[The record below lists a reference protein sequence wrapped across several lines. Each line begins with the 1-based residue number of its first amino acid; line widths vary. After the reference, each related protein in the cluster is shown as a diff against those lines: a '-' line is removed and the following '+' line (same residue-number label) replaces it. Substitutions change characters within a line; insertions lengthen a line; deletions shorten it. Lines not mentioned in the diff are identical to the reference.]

1 MESKMLSPKGSEW
14 RKWDLHVHTP
24 ACALAHSFGDN
35 WDIYVERLIEA
46 EETHQI
52 IAIATADYFTIEGY
66 KTLLKYYDSKNHI
79 ISQNGKSTSIYLI
92 PGTELRLNN
101 FNSENESINLHVLF
115 DPDFCSH
122 GFIESNFLEK
132 LRVSYRGGE
141 YDLKRQNILAIGKS
155 IADNA
160 QINVGQDFSKIN
172 PEQERVYI
180 KKALSAVTL
189 NKKDIHEALEAIDN
203 IFKYQDEANKRYLVA
218 VAGKGHGCLRNLKWF
233 EDNKEFSRAGLLRE
247 DITHQADF
255 IFSNS
260 ASDKDFY
267 LGKDRK
273 TSSDEIEIRFKHLKP
288 CVWGSDAKMADK
300 LLHPSCGET
309 YDYTWIKA
317 DVSFEGLKQITYEPD
332 LRVRVQK
339 DDPNE
344 EETFAK
350 IEKLVVNFPQEMKI
364 KDKESDEAL
373 PFCIQGKQ
381 EIYFSSNLSC
391 LIGGRGSGKSTL
403 LHILYNLISTRDTE
417 RLSKVNSPLFNLQLG
432 TRDTLTK
439 IRSLA
444 KSDIPS
450 TTEFYLQN
458 EVEKFAKDITEMSE
472 LIRAR
477 LYGLSASEDKK
488 KGLKQLEIE
497 WSEVQRGI
505 DELIKDYDEVV
516 QIDKEIDS
524 LEKQKATLKKQTD
537 VIKSEKFLELQRSI
551 EEIANHISGFNRFEK
566 ECNQIIL
573 EIIKLIKSIKALD
586 WKKYG
591 GESVL
596 SSLAVELE
604 NKQKEIKV
612 VLKEA
617 KGTFDANDYLTQLN
631 SKKTDL
637 KDFLRE
643 KGLSPENIGEV
654 AAATQQISDLDE
666 QIKTLKRERIPHQD
680 NYNRK
685 EELLKNYKEAYS
697 SYKQEF
703 DEVTKSLQKNLD
715 ALKKDDE
722 ATDNISFVLK
732 LNNGLLKEAIAD
744 FIKENNTSRTILRAD
759 DIQSVLFGDDD
770 SQLIK
775 MISDKSK
782 IIDAIDSSKVA
793 DIHTQILRDL
803 VSDPVFVE
811 RLHLRLQKYHYD
823 IKNIQ
828 VQTKLGEKLLQNTSF
843 GERCGIVIAIVLVA
857 GTNPIVIDQPED
869 NLDGKYVS
877 KVLVPLIRGQ
887 KQKRQIILVTRD
899 ANIAIGGDSELILIL
914 EKEGT
919 DTKLLPATIE
929 NKSMRPNYVWILDGG
944 EKAFQKREEKYSFPK
959 S

>member
-1 MESKMLSPKGSEW
+1 MESKMLFPKGSEW

-24 ACALAHSFGDN
+24 ACPLTHSFGDN
-35 WDIYVERLIEA
+35 WHIYVERLIEA
-46 EETHQI
+46 ARTHGI
-52 IAIATADYFTIEGY
+52 AAIATADYFTIAGY
-66 KTLLKYYDSKNHI
+66 KTLLEYYDSTNHI
-79 ISQNGKSTSIYLI
+79 ISHNGKSTFIYLI

-101 FNSENESINLHVLF
+101 FNSENESINLHVF
-115 DPDFCSH
+115 FNPDYCSP

-132 LRVSYRGGE
+132 LGVSYRGSE

-155 IADNA
+155 IADNT
-160 QINVGQDFSKIN
+160 QIDVGQDFSKIN
-172 PEQERVYI
+172 PEQERAYT

-189 NKKDIHEALEAIDN
+189 NKKDIHEALEAIAN
-203 IFKYQDEANKRYLVA
+203 IFKNQNLPNKSYLIA
-218 VAGKGHGCLRNLKWF
+218 VVGKGHGSLRNLKWF

-247 DITHQADF
+247 DITHQADI

-260 ASDKDFY
+260 SSDRDFY
-267 LGKDRK
+267 LGKDSK
-273 TSSDEIEIRFKHLKP
+273 TSTDEIETRFKHLKP
-288 CVWGSDAKMADK
+288 CVWGSDAKEADK

-309 YDYTWIKA
+309 FDYTWIKA

-350 IEKLVVNFPQEMKI
+350 IEKLVVDFPLEMKI

-373 PFCIQGKQ
+373 LFCIQGKQ
-381 EIYFSSNLSC
+381 EIYLSSNLSC

-403 LHILYNLISTRDTE
+403 LHILYNLISSRDTE

-432 TRDTLTK
+432 TKDTLTK
-439 IRSLA
+439 VRSLT

-450 TTEFYLQN
+450 TTEFFLQN

-477 LYGLSASEDKK
+477 VYGLSASDDTR
-488 KGLKQLEIE
+488 KGLKKLEIE
-497 WSEVQRGI
+497 WREASDGI
-505 DELIKDYDEVV
+505 DELIKAYDEVV

-524 LEKQKATLKKQTD
+524 LEKQKATLKKQTN
-537 VIKSEKFLELQRSI
+537 VIKSEDYLKLQKSI

-573 EIIKLIKSIKALD
+573 EIIKLIKSVKGLD
-586 WKKYG
+586 WQKYG
-591 GESVL
+591 GQSVL
-596 SSLAVELE
+596 DTLAAELE
-604 NKQKEIKV
+604 NKKEEIKG

-617 KGTFDANDYLTQLN
+617 KKTFDDMDYSKQLN
-631 SKKTDL
+631 DKKTDL
-637 KDFLRE
+637 KKFLSV
-643 KGLSPENIGEV
+643 KGLSSENIGEV
-654 AAATQQISDLDE
+654 ATATQQIADLDE
-666 QIKTLKRERIPHQD
+666 QIKTLKRERVPHQE
-680 NYNRK
+680 NYNQR
-685 EELLKNYKEAYS
+685 EELLRSYKDAYS

-703 DEVTKSLQKNLD
+703 EEVTKSLQKNLD
-715 ALKKDDE
+715 VLKKDDKT
-722 ATDNISFVLK
+722 TDNISFILK
-732 LNNGLLKEAIAD
+732 LNNRLLKEAIAD

-770 SQLIK
+770 SQLIN

-782 IIDAIDSSKVA
+782 IIDAINSSKVA
-793 DIHTQILRDL
+793 DIHTQILQDL
-803 VSDPVFVE
+803 VSNPVFVE

-823 IKNIQ
+823 IQNIQ

-869 NLDGKYVS
+869 NLDGKYIS

-899 ANIAIGGDSELILIL
+899 ANIAIGGDSELILVL
-914 EKEGT
+914 DKEGT

-929 NKSMRPNYVWILDGG
+929 NKSVRPNYVWILDGG
-944 EKAFQKREEKYSFPK
+944 RRAFQKREEKYSFAK